1 MTNNESIWDKINSNF
16 AQGGS
21 VNKENSMYA
30 EGGFL
35 DDGASVD
42 PVSGNEVPSGSLSE
56 EVRDDV
62 PAQLSEGEFVVPA
75 DVVRYIGLEKL
86 MQMRDQAKSGLAQM
100 EQEGQMGGSPA
111 PAPEMQMQPDMSGGM
126 EDIDI
131 DAMIDGMEDSS
142 VQSFD
147 VGGFVKR
154 DDGSWQYAGPTEADG
169 FEGANYADLMGNNFG
184 TVPTTDTMTYINA
197 DGHKIYIP
205 VIDGK
210 AAYAAPEGYTLSEV
224 STRDPVEKVTEDPIT
239 DADVQ
244 LRTDYSPAAREGE
257 SREDRQRKVAVSEK
271 VQRKRMSELDALAG
285 ADLSQEGIDA
295 MYSALTPQA
304 KNIYNERFRDPTFID
319 GWMAEGKSSTD
330 LLITAQKTADRLNDE
345 RGVTETDDE
354 STYSTEPT
362 TMEDLAK
369 AAKYMAAGL
378 AFGPMGLIGAGM
390 RDMTEAEKEEAA
402 RVLKNSLNFFST
414 SPNQNKDK
422 GRGNQPT
429 ETQLTG
435 PTFNQ
440 AHWVD
445 RMGTLAGEGLSYSE
459 IQKQLFREKQ
469 AIPALYG
476 TDAYGRK
483 LSEGE
488 ISSYN
493 NRATTTLKDIQDQQD
508 KKDRTLAKMAADAT
522 KKKKEDAIQEELVR
536 IEAEEAQK
544 VKDNNDKQDA
554 AAREAAKNK
563 ANVARIAREE
573 SVRKAA
579 EDKATQDALREQ
591 ARLQGDR
598 TPAPTGNGGDKT
610 PPSAPAKG
618 STARSNRGP
627 GRKGRQAAAS
637 NSSNASTNNT
647 ATNVGG
653 IFDYNMGGL
662 ATKKK
667 PAVKKMRNDPTAGIA
682 SKKKAKQKAQAKKG
696 ALAAKRT

>member
-1 MTNNESIWDKINSNF
+1 MNNKYS
-16 AQGGS
+16 
-21 VNKENSMYA
+21 YA

-35 DDGASVD
+35 DDGAEVD
-42 PVSGNEVPSGSLSE
+42 PISGNEVPSGSLAE

-86 MQMRDQAKSGLAQM
+86 MQMRDQAKSGLAEM

-111 PAPEMQMQPDMSGGM
+111 PAPEMQMQPEMSGGM

-154 DDGSWQYAGPTEADG
+154 DDGSWQYAGPAEADG

-184 TVPTTDTMTYINA
+184 TVPTTDTMTYVNA

-224 STRDPVEKVTEDPIT
+224 STRDPVVDDPTT
-239 DADVQ
+239 DPEAELAAAYTPSTTDSPNRDFVQ
-244 LRTDYSPAAREGE
+244 SGGRE
-257 SREDRQRKVAVSEK
+257 RQQSKVAVSEK

-295 MYSALTPQA
+295 MYSSLTPQA
-304 KNIYNERFRDPTFID
+304 KNIYNERFRDPNFLD
-319 GWMAEGKSSTD
+319 SWMAEGKSSTD
-330 LLITAQKTADRLNDE
+330 LLITAQKTADRLNDS
-345 RGVTETDDE
+345 RGITETDDE

-369 AAKYMAAGL
+369 AAKYIAAGL

-390 RDMTEAEKEEAA
+390 RDMTEAEKAEAA
-402 RVLKNSLNFFST
+402 RVLKNSLNFFGT

-445 RMGTLAGEGLSYSE
+445 RMGTLSGEGLTPEE
-459 IQKQLFREKQ
+459 IQKKIRAEMN

-483 LSEGE
+483 LGVGE
-488 ISSYN
+488 ISGYN
-493 NRATTTLKDIQDQQD
+493 NRTTATLKDIQDEKD
-508 KKDRTLAKMAADAT
+508 KKARTLAKMAADAA

-544 VKDNNDKQDA
+544 VKDDTAKQEAIDREGRKQSKAKADA
-554 AAREAAKNK
+554 IAK
-563 ANVARIAREE
+563 VAREE
-573 SVRKAA
+573 AVRKAA
-579 EDKATQDALREQ
+579 EDAATQ
-591 ARLQGDR
+591 RLLDDQNRRQQGQS
-598 TPAPTGNGGDKT
+598 TGNGGE
-610 PPSAPAKG
+610 G
-618 STARSNRGP
+618 RGQ
-627 GRKGRQAAAS
+627 RQRDAAAGKGFGQG
-637 NSSNASTNNT
+637 NANKASKDAGQT
-647 ATNVGG
+647 
-653 IFDYNMGGL
+653 DYGFFNYGGL

-667 PAVKKMRNDPTAGIA
+667 PSVKKMRKDPTSGLA
-682 SKKKAKQKAQAKKG
+682 SKKVAKQKAQAKKG
-696 ALAAKRT
+696 ALAMKRT

>member
-1 MTNNESIWDKINSNF
+1 MNNKYS
-16 AQGGS
+16 
-21 VNKENSMYA
+21 YA

-35 DDGASVD
+35 DDGAEVD
-42 PVSGNEVPSGSLSE
+42 PISGNEVPSGSLAE

-111 PAPEMQMQPDMSGGM
+111 PEMQMQPEMSGGM

-169 FEGANYADLMGNNFG
+169 FEGANYADLMGSNFG
-184 TVPTTDTMTYINA
+184 TVPTTDTMTYVNA

-210 AAYAAPEGYTLSEV
+210 PAYDAPEGYTLVASEDV
-224 STRDPVEKVTEDPIT
+224 PDDPTTDPEAELAAAYTPSTTDSPNRDL
-239 DADVQ
+239 VQ
-244 LRTDYSPAAREGE
+244 SGGRE
-257 SREDRQRKVAVSEK
+257 RQQIKVAVSEK

-295 MYSALTPQA
+295 MYSSLTPQA
-304 KNIYNERFRDPTFID
+304 KNIYNERFRDPNFLD
-319 GWMAEGKSSTD
+319 SWMAEGKSSAD

-445 RMGTLAGEGLSYSE
+445 RMGTLAGEGLSSSE
-459 IQKQLFREKQ
+459 IQKQLFREQQ

-483 LSEGE
+483 LGVGAV
-488 ISSYN
+488 SSYN
-493 NRATTTLKDIQDQQD
+493 NRTSTTLKDIQDEKD
-508 KKDRTLAKMAADAT
+508 KKARTLAKMAADAA
-522 KKKKEDAIQEELVR
+522 KKKKEDAIQEELAR

-544 VKDNNDKQDA
+544 VKDDTAKQEAIDREGRKQSKAKADA
-554 AAREAAKNK
+554 IAK
-563 ANVARIAREE
+563 VAREE
-573 SVRKAA
+573 AVRKAA
-579 EDKATQDALREQ
+579 EDAATQKLLDDQNRRQ
-591 ARLQGDR
+591 QGQS
-598 TPAPTGNGGDKT
+598 TGNGGEGRGQRQRDAEAGKGFGQGNANKASKDKGQT
-610 PPSAPAKG
+610 
-618 STARSNRGP
+618 
-627 GRKGRQAAAS
+627 
-637 NSSNASTNNT
+637 
-647 ATNVGG
+647 
-653 IFDYNMGGL
+653 DYGFFNYGGL

-667 PAVKKMRNDPTAGIA
+667 PSVKKMRNDPTAGLA